1 MKTELQ
7 NKLIN
12 KYPELF
18 NLEEKSPLRHR
29 GIGCGDGWYNLLDK
43 TLYLIDYHS
52 KNPEWQQERFY
63 QVKIWYNKIFWN
75 NLFFRIAKLFPEKT
89 YRILFKYLSADPRYI
104 NPKTSLKVKVAQIKE
119 KFAGLRLRVDGRDAY
134 IDGIICLAESLSYGL
149 CEQCGTNEGVTQN
162 KEGWNKT
169 LCKKCRKGVDKKVN
183 KQ

>member
-43 TLYLIDYHS
+43 TLYLIDYHA
-52 KNPEWQQERFY
+52 KNPEWHQERFY

-104 NPKTSLKVKVAQIKE
+104 NPKISLKVKVMQIKE
-119 KFAGLRLRVDGRDAY
+119 KFAGLRLHVDRRDAY

-149 CEQCGTNEGVTQN
+149 CEQCGTNEGVSQN